1 MGRPVH
7 AGSRR
12 RDVGHYRPAMAARL
26 VLRADVPAAELA
38 LARAFRDDPMTAW
51 LTGVEDP
58 AAREAVARFGFFAP
72 GLAAGFPRG
81 HCYVVAGE
89 EATEPAGDPVLGGA
103 AVWSPPDVE
112 LFGEAEGAAFAT
124 ALVAACGESAI
135 ERLMALAVAPLLP
148 VPVGCGGPR
157 PRCGQRAAPAGART
171 LRRRRPP
178 RIPRIVERSQR
189 VILRAPRVPGAV
201 GGGARRRP
209 DAARHVARA
218 GHRSRVTAAAEGFGN
233 TQWGTLVVP
242 AARHSRLER
251 PWPPN

>member
-26 VLRADVPAAELA
+26 VLRADLPAAELA

-135 ERLMALAVAPLLP
+135 ERLMALAELTGSRHPHDRPHFYLFLLGAAVHGRGAGSELLQPVLERCDADGLPAYLESSSARNVSFYERHGFRVQWEAAPD
-148 VPVGCGGPR
+148 GGP
-157 PRCGQRAAPAGART
+157 T
-171 LRRRRPP
+171 LRGMWR
-178 RIPRIVERSQR
+178 E
-189 VILRAPRVPGAV
+189 PGT
-201 GGGARRRP
+201 GRG
-209 DAARHVARA
+209 
-218 GHRSRVTAAAEGFGN
+218 
-233 TQWGTLVVP
+233 
-242 AARHSRLER
+242 
-251 PWPPN
+251 